1 MKLDTSTWID
11 KDFLAFLLIYASK
24 ADTKT
29 TEAEVLWIKQK
40 CQLSGFEHIMAL
52 YNAQSEY
59 QNIQTIQD
67 LREKFY
73 PGEAGKVQLKEWLT
87 QFFESDGQFSLL
99 EQNVMR
105 ILTRLL

>member
-1 MKLDTSTWID
+1 MNLDTSNWTE

-24 ADTKT
+24 ADTQT
-29 TEAEVLWIKQK
+29 TEEEVMWIKKK
-40 CQLSGFEHIMAL
+40 CQISGFEHIMGL
-52 YNAQSEY
+52 YNTQSEY

-67 LREKFY
+67 LREKYY
-73 PGEAGKVQLKEWLT
+73 PGEPGKIQLKEWLKE
-87 QFFESDGQFSLL
+87 FFESDGQYSLL